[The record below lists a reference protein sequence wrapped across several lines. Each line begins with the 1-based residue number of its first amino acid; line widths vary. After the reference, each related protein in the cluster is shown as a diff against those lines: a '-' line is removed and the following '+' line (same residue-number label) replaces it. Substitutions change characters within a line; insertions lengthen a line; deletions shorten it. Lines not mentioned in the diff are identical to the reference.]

1 MTHQRPTVRLAQKR
15 FRRSASTT
23 IWPRPQNHAV
33 DNFLSNT
40 PASSAQQHGFT
51 LVELLVSM
59 AVLAVLLGI
68 AVPSFQAVVA
78 SSQLSSRTND
88 LVGALSLARSEAI
101 RRGVRVTLCKSSDG
115 ASCASTGDWDQGWI
129 TFVDTTRS
137 GTDAAVDSG
146 ETVIQIYQGNANAV
160 SIKGSTN
167 VANYVSFASDGR
179 AKVMAGTPQTGTLRP
194 CSSSTALSNDSRARS
209 IEITTT
215 GRVSSTSVS
224 GIASSC
230 PAP

>member
-1 MTHQRPTVRLAQKR
+1 M
-15 FRRSASTT
+15 
-23 IWPRPQNHAV
+23 
-33 DNFLSNT
+33 DNFFSIT
-40 PASSAQQHGFT
+40 PASPAQQHGFT

-59 AVLAVLLGI
+59 AVLAVLLGV
-68 AVPSFQAVVA
+68 AVPSFQSVVA

-101 RRGVRVTLCKSSDG
+101 RRGARVTLCKSSDG
-115 ASCASTGDWDQGWI
+115 ASCASSGDWDQGWI
-129 TFVDTTRS
+129 AFVDTTRS

-194 CSSSTALSNDSRARS
+194 CSSSAALNNDSRARS

-215 GRVSSTSVS
+215 GRVSSTTVT